1 MSKSKIAPKS
11 YHSEHPFINPPTRMT
26 LPANIPQNP
35 KTIKLA
41 CHSQTSLTP
50 IPWSEGKETG
60 FRSFVEHV
68 GEQQQQQRQV
78 IADREK
84 ITQERE
90 RIKPLLVEY
99 LRRYSFLD
107 TKKYNILPYVMGNV
121 FGNLPDGY
129 RSDMLHLCGY
139 RYFIQNS
146 NREMDYIEIPIDVD
160 VLNGHSDNIQ
170 VINYNTTPRLIIKV
184 RELQG
189 AFNTVNKLDFSRNH
203 GGKHNKKQQSKS
215 MRSHAS
221 TKCYKHYRKSFT
233 LKNVK

>member
-1 MSKSKIAPKS
+1 MFGIPDKLKT
-11 YHSEHPFINPPTRMT
+11 SETPQP
-26 LPANIPQNP
+26 NIQSWNNLSGN
-35 KTIKLA
+35 TNFLQFVN
-41 CHSQTSLTP
+41 QTA
-50 IPWSEGKETG
+50 EY
-60 FRSFVEHV
+60 
-68 GEQQQQQRQV
+68 QQQRQV

-84 ITQERE
+84 ITRKQEQ
-90 RIKPLLVEY
+90 IKPLLVEY

-129 RSDMLHLCGY
+129 RSDMLYLCGY

-160 VLNGHSDNIQ
+160 TLNGDSDNIQ

-189 AFNTVNKLDFSRNH
+189 AFNTVNKLDFSQRR
-203 GGKHNKKQQSKS
+203 GGKNNKKRPSNS
-215 MRSHAS
+215 VRSRAS
-221 TKCYKHYRKSFT
+221 TKSHKHHRKTFSR
-233 LKNVK
+233 KNVK

>member
-1 MSKSKIAPKS
+1 MFGIPDKLKT
-11 YHSEHPFINPPTRMT
+11 SETPQP
-26 LPANIPQNP
+26 NIQSWNNLSGN
-35 KTIKLA
+35 TNFLQFVN
-41 CHSQTSLTP
+41 QTA
-50 IPWSEGKETG
+50 EY
-60 FRSFVEHV
+60 
-68 GEQQQQQRQV
+68 QQQRQV

-84 ITQERE
+84 ITRKQEQ
-90 RIKPLLVEY
+90 IKPLLVEY

-129 RSDMLHLCGY
+129 RSDMLYLCGY

-160 VLNGHSDNIQ
+160 TLNGDSDNIQ

-189 AFNTVNKLDFSRNH
+189 AFNTVNKLDFSQRR
-203 GGKHNKKQQSKS
+203 GGKNNKKRPSNS
-215 MRSHAS
+215 VRSRAS
-221 TKCYKHYRKSFT
+221 TKSHKHHIKTFSR
-233 LKNVK
+233 KNVK

>member
-1 MSKSKIAPKS
+1 MFGIPNKLKT
-11 YHSEHPFINPPTRMT
+11 SETPPPNVQSWNN
-26 LPANIPQNP
+26 LSGNSNFLQFAN
-35 KTIKLA
+35 
-41 CHSQTSLTP
+41 QTA
-50 IPWSEGKETG
+50 EQQ
-60 FRSFVEHV
+60 H
-68 GEQQQQQRQV
+68 QQQQV
-78 IADREK
+78 IANREK
-84 ITQERE
+84 IIREQE

-170 VINYNTTPRLIIKV
+170 VINYNTTPKLIIKV

-189 AFNTVNKLDFSRNH
+189 AFNTVNKLDFSQRR
-203 GGKHNKKQQSKS
+203 GGKNNKKQQSKS
-215 MRSHAS
+215 RRLQAS
-221 TKCYKHYRKSFT
+221 TKSYKHHRKTISH
-233 LKNVK
+233 KNVK